1 MRRLREGFGIVL
13 VLIVVS
19 RAAPVA
25 AHEEAFSLRRGDV
38 GAQVALWQHML
49 NALTGSSR
57 MPKPL
62 LEDGI
67 FGPATEKATR
77 RFERDPGVRLPA
89 DGIVTT
95 KERILWLGGFLTGSG
110 AAKPNLSEGMRDA
123 RVGQLQVSL
132 NVWISRN
139 NVGLTPLWID
149 TVFGVRTAAA
159 VRAFQSSAGL
169 ISDGIVGSRTWNELS
184 KSGLL
189 EFPPPDYP

>member
-1 MRRLREGFGIVL
+1 
-13 VLIVVS
+13 
-19 RAAPVA
+19 
-25 AHEEAFSLRRGDV
+25 
-38 GAQVALWQHML
+38 
-49 NALTGSSR
+49 
-57 MPKPL
+57 
-62 LEDGI
+62 
-67 FGPATEKATR
+67 
-77 RFERDPGVRLPA
+77 
-89 DGIVTT
+89 
-95 KERILWLGGFLTGSG
+95 
-110 AAKPNLSEGMRDA
+110 MRDA